1 MPTLL
6 SSQELQD
13 DLAFV
18 SEQLRQH
25 SDPYD
30 TVRYMWLQRY
40 EEIERQLKELAGSL
54 VTHAEVALLFEGSPV
69 RGSEDIKLAFATKM
83 LDQYQAFVGTIA
95 AEKGGGRRGGQRSAS
110 KIIYVTAVYP
120 RHAPRLCW
128 LYAPGA

>member
-6 SSQELQD
+6 SSQALQD

-18 SEQLRQH
+18 DEQLRQH

-30 TVRYMWLQRY
+30 TIRYMWQQRHD
-40 EEIERQLKELAGSL
+40 ELKRQLSELAGSF

-95 AEKGGGRRGGQRSAS
+95 AERGG
-110 KIIYVTAVYP
+110 
-120 RHAPRLCW
+120 AP
-128 LYAPGA
+128 PGAVRAFRCAVPANR